1 MTVEEYREQLLE
13 DMAVRAAA
21 DGNSTPD
28 KEFLYY
34 VTDVLA
40 TGEEFDDFIECH
52 QEGISHKRAKD
63 RKSVV

>member
-40 TGEEFDDFIECH
+40 TGEEFED
-52 QEGISHKRAKD
+52 GI
-63 RKSVV
+63 